1 MENTSFKKYF
11 LNVGRF
17 SFSSSLPFE
26 EMNFNDGSDL
36 LRYAMDEES
45 EDEGG
50 TIAVFDDLELAKKEL
65 AKMCCRVDSTKGCG
79 KVYQLDCEIPYLDQV
94 VCDTD
99 IKEYDSNCNYDIIKT
114 VAVAEL
120 ERQSEASRAE
130 EIAEELRAS
139 RHWDMDLLEELCE
152 IAGMEEE
159 WKAALEEDDDEADE
173 YPFEIV
179 AFAAAEKLGVEIV

>member
-1 MENTSFKKYF
+1 MNEFKKYF
-11 LNVGRF
+11 LNVGQF

-36 LRYAMDEES
+36 LRYAMEKES
-45 EDEGG
+45 DDEGK

-65 AKMCCRVDSTKGCG
+65 SKMCCRVDSIKGCG
-79 KVYQLDCEIPYLDQV
+79 KVYQLDCEIPYIEQI
-94 VCDTD
+94 VCNAD
-99 IKEYDSNCNYDIIKT
+99 IKEYDPNCDYDIIET
-114 VAVAEL
+114 VAVAEIPEEL
-120 ERQSEASRAE
+120 KKNRAE

-139 RHWDMDLLEELCE
+139 RRWDMDLLEELCE
-152 IAGMEEE
+152 MAGMEEE
-159 WKAALEEDDDEADE
+159 WKAALEDDDDEADE

>member
-1 MENTSFKKYF
+1 MNEFKKYF
-11 LNVGRF
+11 LNVGQF

-65 AKMCCRVDSTKGCG
+65 AKMRCRVDSINGCG
-79 KVYQLDCEIPYLDQV
+79 KVYQLDCEIPYLEQV

-99 IKEYDSNCNYDIIKT
+99 IKEYDSNCDYDIIET
-114 VAVAEL
+114 VAVADL
-120 ERQSEASRAE
+120 EEQSEASKAE

-139 RHWDMDLLEELCE
+139 RRWDMNLLEELCK
-152 IAGMEEE
+152 IAGMEYE

-173 YPFEIV
+173 YPFETV